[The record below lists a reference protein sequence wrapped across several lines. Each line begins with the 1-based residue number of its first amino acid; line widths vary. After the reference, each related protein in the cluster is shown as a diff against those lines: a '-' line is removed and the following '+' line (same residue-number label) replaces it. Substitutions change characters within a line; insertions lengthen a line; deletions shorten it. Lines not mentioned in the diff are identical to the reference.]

1 MSGLKINPGLVMMQH
16 KSNMIS
22 QMMGGSGGIS
32 SLSGIM
38 GGTARMQARAI
49 TRQYDTFER
58 LSDLGYNYSGGSDS
72 GGESDDDVDLS
83 SASGTAREQAKKI
96 MEDYGSGEKDAAKAD
111 GAAECAEGAPAEG
124 KKADGA
130 AKADGGEPTQKSK
143 TATYNT
149 DKVDREIKR
158 LREQKQQFEKQLQ
171 SATDPRQA
179 VMLQKQISRIDREL
193 QQKDNDAYRRE
204 HAEKSE

>member
-1 MSGLKINPGLVMMQH
+1 MSGLKINPNLVMMQH
-16 KSNMIS
+16 KSNMVS
-22 QMMGGSGGIS
+22 QMLGGGGIS

-38 GGTARMQARAI
+38 GGTARMQARSI

-58 LSDLGYNYSGGSDS
+58 LSDLGYKYSGSQDS
-72 GGESDDDVDLS
+72 GSEGADDVDLS

-96 MEDYGSGEKDAAKAD
+96 MENHDKDAAEADKA
-111 GAAECAEGAPAEG
+111 AEGAEDAPTEG
-124 KKADGA
+124 KKADDA
-130 AKADGGEPTQKSK
+130 PKAEGGEPTQKSK
-143 TATYNT
+143 SATYNT
-149 DKVDREIKR
+149 DKVDAEIKR

-179 VMLQKQISRIDREL
+179 VMLQKQISRLEKEL

>member
-22 QMMGGSGGIS
+22 QMMGGSSGVS

-38 GGTARMQARAI
+38 GGTARMQARSI
-49 TRQYDTFER
+49 TQQYDTFER

-72 GGESDDDVDLS
+72 GGERADDVDLS
-83 SASGTAREQAKKI
+83 SASGTARKQAKKI
-96 MEDYGSGEKDAAKAD
+96 MEDYESSEKDATKAD
-111 GAAECAEGAPAEG
+111 GAAEGAEDAPTEG
-124 KKADGA
+124 KKADDA
-130 AKADGGEPTQKSK
+130 PKAEGGEPTQKSK

-149 DKVDREIKR
+149 DKIDREIKR

-171 SATDPRQA
+171 SATDPR
-179 VMLQKQISRIDREL
+179 
-193 QQKDNDAYRRE
+193 
-204 HAEKSE
+204 

>member
-1 MSGLKINPGLVMMQH
+1 MSGLKINPSLLMMQH
-16 KSNMIS
+16 KSNIVS
-22 QMMGGSGGIS
+22 QMMGGGSGIS

-58 LSDLGYNYSGGSDS
+58 LSDLGYKYSGGQDS
-72 GGESDDDVDLS
+72 GGESADDVDLS

-96 MEDYGSGEKDAAKAD
+96 MENYDKDASKAD
-111 GAAECAEGAPAEG
+111 GADAAEGAEDAPVEG
-124 KKADGA
+124 KEHEPKTDG
-130 AKADGGEPTQKSK
+130 DTPTQKSK
-143 TATYNT
+143 SATYNT
-149 DKVDREIKR
+149 DKVDAEIKR
-158 LREQKQQFEKQLQ
+158 LREQKQQFEKQLR
-171 SATDPRQA
+171 SASDPQQA
-179 VMLQKQISRIDREL
+179 VMLQKQISRLEKEL

>member
-1 MSGLKINPGLVMMQH
+1 MMQH

-22 QMMGGSGGIS
+22 QMMGGSKGVS

-58 LSDLGYNYSGGSDS
+58 LSDLGYKYSGGRGS
-72 GGESDDDVDLS
+72 GSESADDVDLS
-83 SASGTAREQAKKI
+83 SANGTAREQAKKI
-96 MEDYGSGEKDAAKAD
+96 MENYDNETAKAD
-111 GAAECAEGAPAEG
+111 GAAAAEG
-124 KKADGA
+124 KKADDTP
-130 AKADGGEPTQKSK
+130 KADGGEPTQRSKS
-143 TATYNT
+143 AAYNT
-149 DKVDREIKR
+149 DKVDAEIKR

-171 SATDPRQA
+171 SASDPRQA
-179 VMLQKQISRIDREL
+179 VMLQKQIFRLEKEL